1 MRFEGELYIDPMLPF
16 GLRSAPKIFNA
27 VADALNWI
35 LKQSG
40 IRQVFHYLDDF
51 VIIGPPSSPQ
61 CAIDLNRLE
70 QVCSQ
75 LGVPLAA
82 HKKEGPTA
90 FATATVFLLIEIDTL
105 VGELKT
111 TRGQGRAA

>member
-1 MRFEGELYIDPMLPF
+1 M
-16 GLRSAPKIFNA
+16 
-27 VADALNWI
+27 ADALDWI

-90 FATATVFLLIEIDTL
+90 VIMFLGIEIDTL
-105 VGELKT
+105 VGELRLPEDKMERLKMT
-111 TRGQGRAA
+111 LQD